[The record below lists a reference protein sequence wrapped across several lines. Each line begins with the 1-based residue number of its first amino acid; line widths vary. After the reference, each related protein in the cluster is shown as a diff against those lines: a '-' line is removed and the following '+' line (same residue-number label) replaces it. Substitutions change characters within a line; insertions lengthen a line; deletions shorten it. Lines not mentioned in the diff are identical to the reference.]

1 MITLRIP
8 LQVNAQGGFSTVTD
22 LATIIEQRITD
33 ILVTNFGDRV
43 MRPTH
48 GADLG
53 GFLFSPIMEDL
64 MAVKAQEVRDVLN
77 RTLGVGTIR
86 SVDVEQVMGT
96 DSSVRVAVTY
106 QAEPGTAPR
115 TTYNTISGL
124 VTEETVF
131 NDALG

>member
-1 MITLRIP
+1 VITLRIP

-22 LATIIEQRITD
+22 LSTIIEQRITD

-77 RTLGVGTIR
+77 RGIGVGTIR
-86 SVDVEQVMGT
+86 SVEVAPVMGT

-106 QAEPGTAPR
+106 QAEPGTVPR